1 VIINTDSFIVKPI
14 GFVKRRDDNE
24 DVKDRDLISEII
36 VSADLTKALDGLEEF
51 SHVFI
56 IFWMHK
62 ISDNTEKPLNVR
74 PRGRSDMPL
83 RGAFG
88 TRTPRRPNPIGLTL
102 VQLLNVKNNTLT
114 IRGLDA
120 FDGTPILDIKPFDS
134 WDIAEDYTVP
144 EWLVKLEKER
154 KD

>member
-1 VIINTDSFIVKPI
+1 MIINTDSFIVKPI